1 MISLCCMHYSTQD
14 LHCVN
19 HAARAAAVAAT
30 YAAASVVPRAKLC
43 ADRLFGSI
51 PAPMSAA
58 RSSTQTSVPT
68 DITSMLNE
76 EVILDQTFQ
85 VFKANG
91 SLPYTYFTPADS
103 FRASVSQDAVAS
115 AEPQTGFAL
124 FLDNFAKFLYLY
136 LRRTSPLVLD
146 SWSELITSI
155 NSYIDLLNQLKVS
168 SGGSVQENDH
178 YEITYF
184 SIRHASVRIL
194 PRQTMVF
201 IKKRQREESGKDFNT
216 VVLVKSPNAAMC
228 EALLR
233 IVECV
238 DEAPYP
244 LVIKPSRISQEYIV
258 QAIDHLNRTNHV
270 LVFGDIEL
278 TFDTAKLVGDNLRQI
293 GVFIGQQDLD
303 KIARVDGAGAGDVSL
318 TDQLFAHLKVACS
331 LNLRPL
337 PLARIVTS
345 IVNISQDGKIKIH
358 RAIQNAAPVSY
369 KADHN
374 TLSERSLVWFLLVS
388 LFPRH

>member
-1 MISLCCMHYSTQD
+1 M
-14 LHCVN
+14 
-19 HAARAAAVAAT
+19 
-30 YAAASVVPRAKLC
+30 
-43 ADRLFGSI
+43 
-51 PAPMSAA
+51 
-58 RSSTQTSVPT
+58 
-68 DITSMLNE
+68 
-76 EVILDQTFQ
+76 
-85 VFKANG
+85 
-91 SLPYTYFTPADS
+91 
-103 FRASVSQDAVAS
+103 
-115 AEPQTGFAL
+115 
-124 FLDNFAKFLYLY
+124 
-136 LRRTSPLVLD
+136 
-146 SWSELITSI
+146 
-155 NSYIDLLNQLKVS
+155 
-168 SGGSVQENDH
+168 QENDH

-201 IKKRQREESGKDFNT
+201 IKRRQREESGEDFNT

-258 QAIDHLNRTNHV
+258 QAIDQLNRTNHV

-278 TFDTAKLVGDNLRQI
+278 TFDSAKVVGDNLRQI

-303 KIARVDGAGAGDVSL
+303 KIARFDGAGAVDASL

-345 IVNISQDGKIKIH
+345 IVNISLDGRIKIH
-358 RAIQNAAPVSY
+358 RAIQNAAPVSHN
-369 KADHN
+369 ADHN